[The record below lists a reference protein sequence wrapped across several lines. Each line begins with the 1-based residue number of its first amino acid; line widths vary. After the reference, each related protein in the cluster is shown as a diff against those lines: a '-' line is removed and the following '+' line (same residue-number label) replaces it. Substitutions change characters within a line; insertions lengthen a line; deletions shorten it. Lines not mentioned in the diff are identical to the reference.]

1 MILIAT
7 TFYGLQVFVSRPQF
21 HVPTSIP
28 CRDLVVLPFT
38 EFSVATYFSCRDTIS
53 VASHFDSWS
62 QLPFYV
68 AKSFVCLLPLFTLR
82 LKIANLFSSL
92 SRQSILGHDQVVSFL
107 AALSVAT

>member
-1 MILIAT
+1 M
-7 TFYGLQVFVSRPQF
+7 
-21 HVPTSIP
+21 TSIP

-38 EFSVATYFSCRDTIS
+38 EFCVATSFSWRDTIS

-68 AKSFVCLLPLFTLR
+68 VTSFVCLLPLFRLR
-82 LKIANLFSSL
+82 LKIFDLFSSL
-92 SRQSILGHDQVVSFL
+92 LRHAILGRDQVVSFL